1 MTRIFRAAGVAAAC
15 AALSA
20 TATLAAPG
28 APAQIQGEA
37 VQGQAV
43 QGQAIVGQAQPAA
56 IGNAFAGLFRSAVA
70 AIAGSRTAAEPIA
83 APLPVPTLDQLVSRF
98 ATGAASDREQDCLAS
113 AVYFESR
120 GEPIEGQ
127 LAVAQV
133 VINRAASGRY
143 PVDLCDVIT
152 QHAQFSFVRHGRMPM
167 ADRASEAWRKAVAI
181 AHIAHDKLALAELPS
196 GVLWYHADYVSPS
209 WGKRL
214 TRQAR
219 IGLHIFYS

>member
-20 TATLAAPG
+20 TATVAAPNM
-28 APAQIQGEA
+28 PAQT
-37 VQGQAV
+37 QA
-43 QGQAIVGQAQPAA
+43 AA
-56 IGNAFAGLFRSAVA
+56 AENPFVGLFRSAVA
-70 AIAGSRTAAEPIA
+70 AITGSRPAGVVAAIP
-83 APLPVPTLDQLVSRF
+83 APPAPSLDQLVSEF
-98 ATGAASDREQDCLAS
+98 ATDAAADPEQDCLAS

-120 GEPIEGQ
+120 GEPIQGQ

-133 VINRAASGRY
+133 VINRSVSGRY
-143 PVDLCDVIT
+143 PPDLCGVIT
-152 QHAQFSFVRHGRMPM
+152 QHAQFSFVRNGRIPM

-181 AHIAHDKLALAELPS
+181 AHIAEDKLAQADVS
-196 GVLWYHADYVSPS
+196 SDVLWYHATYVSPS

-214 TRQAR
+214 TRESQ

>member
-20 TATLAAPG
+20 TPTVAAPNG
-28 APAQIQGEA
+28 PVQSQSAAADAP
-37 VQGQAV
+37 
-43 QGQAIVGQAQPAA
+43 
-56 IGNAFAGLFRSAVA
+56 GNPFAGLFRSAVA
-70 AIAGSRTAAEPIA
+70 IITGSHEAPAEAAQPTA
-83 APLPVPTLDQLVSRF
+83 TLDQLVSEF
-98 ATGAASDREQDCLAS
+98 ASDAASDGEQDCLAS

-133 VINRAASGRY
+133 VINRSLSGRY
-143 PVDLCDVIT
+143 PSDLCSVIT
-152 QHAQFSFVRHGRMPM
+152 QHAQFSFVRNGRIPM

-181 AHIAHDKLALAELPS
+181 AHIAEDKLARADVS
-196 GVLWYHADYVSPS
+196 TDVLWYHATYVSPS
-209 WGKRL
+209 WGRRL
-214 TRQAR
+214 TRQAQ

>member
-20 TATLAAPG
+20 TATIAAPS
-28 APAQIQGEA
+28 APAQSPSAAHEA
-37 VQGQAV
+37 PGTSE
-43 QGQAIVGQAQPAA
+43 GT
-56 IGNAFAGLFRSAVA
+56 FAGLFRSAA
-70 AIAGSRTAAEPIA
+70 AAVLGSRPAPEAAEA
-83 APLPVPTLDQLVSRF
+83 APALTLDELVSKF
-98 ATGAASDREQDCLAS
+98 ETDATDDREQDCLAS

-152 QHAQFSFVRHGRMPM
+152 QHAQFSFVRRGRMPM
-167 ADRASEAWRKAVAI
+167 ADHASEAWRKAVAI
-181 AHIAHDKLALAELPS
+181 AHIAHDKLTQAELPS
-196 GVLWYHADYVSPS
+196 DVLWYHATYVSPS

-214 TRQAR
+214 TRETQ

>member
-20 TATLAAPG
+20 TATVAAPS
-28 APAQIQGEA
+28 APVQSPNAAAATTAGEN
-37 VQGQAV
+37 
-43 QGQAIVGQAQPAA
+43 P
-56 IGNAFAGLFRSAVA
+56 FTGLFHSAVA
-70 AIAGSRTAAEPIA
+70 AIMGSPAA
-83 APLPVPTLDQLVSRF
+83 APAAAPAPTPTLDQLVSEY
-98 ATGAASDREQDCLAS
+98 AADAAPDREQDCLAS

-120 GEPIEGQ
+120 GEPIQGQ

-133 VINRAASGRY
+133 VINRSVSGRY
-143 PVDLCDVIT
+143 PPDVCDVIT
-152 QHAQFSFVRHGRMPM
+152 QHAQFSFVRNGRIPM

-181 AHIAHDKLALAELPS
+181 AHIAEDKLAQADVS
-196 GVLWYHADYVSPS
+196 SDVLWYHATYVAPS

-214 TRQAR
+214 TRQAQ

>member
-20 TATLAAPG
+20 TATIAAPS
-28 APAQIQGEA
+28 APAQA
-37 VQGQAV
+37 PSA
-43 QGQAIVGQAQPAA
+43 ANAAPATSE
-56 IGNAFAGLFRSAVA
+56 GLFAGLFRGA
-70 AIAGSRTAAEPIA
+70 AAALTGSRPAAEA
-83 APLPVPTLDQLVSRF
+83 TATAPAPTLDQLVSKF
-98 ATGAASDREQDCLAS
+98 ETDAADDREQDCLAS

-133 VINRAASGRY
+133 VINRAVSGRY
-143 PVDLCDVIT
+143 PPDLCDVIT

-181 AHIAHDKLALAELPS
+181 AHIAHDRLVQAELPS
-196 GVLWYHADYVSPS
+196 GVLWYHATYVAPS

-214 TRQAR
+214 TRETQ

>member
-20 TATLAAPG
+20 TATVAAPSG
-28 APAQIQGEA
+28 SAQS
-37 VQGQAV
+37 QA
-43 QGQAIVGQAQPAA
+43 AA
-56 IGNAFAGLFRSAVA
+56 AASENPFAGLFRSAVA
-70 AIAGSRTAAEPIA
+70 AITGSGDVTPAAEATIA
-83 APLPVPTLDQLVSRF
+83 PQTLDELVSKF
-98 ATGAASDREQDCLAS
+98 ATDAAADPEQDCLAS

-133 VINRAASGRY
+133 VINRSLSGRY
-143 PVDLCDVIT
+143 PPDLCSVIT
-152 QHAQFSFVRHGRMPM
+152 QHAQFSFVHDGRIPM

-181 AHIAHDKLALAELPS
+181 AHIAEGKLAQADVS
-196 GVLWYHADYVSPS
+196 QDVLWYHATYVAPS

-214 TRQAR
+214 TRQTQ

>member
-20 TATLAAPG
+20 TATIAAPN
-28 APAQIQGEA
+28 AQGLTA
-37 VQGQAV
+37 A
-43 QGQAIVGQAQPAA
+43 AQAQPDE
-56 IGNAFAGLFRSAVA
+56 GLFAGLFNSVEALFEGPQQQ
-70 AIAGSRTAAEPIA
+70 AIPSP
-83 APLPVPTLDQLVSRF
+83 APSLTDLVSKF
-98 ATGAASDREQDCLAS
+98 ETDVASDQDQDCLAS

-127 LAVAQV
+127 LAVANV
-133 VINRAASGRY
+133 VLNRAASGRY
-143 PVDLCDVIT
+143 PPDLCATIT
-152 QHAQFSFVRHGRMPM
+152 QHAQFSFVRHGRIPM

-181 AHIAHDKLALAELPS
+181 AHIAEDRLAQAEVPAD
-196 GVLWYHADYVSPS
+196 VLWYHATYVSPS

-214 TRQAR
+214 TRETQ

>member
-20 TATLAAPG
+20 TATIAAPS
-28 APAQIQGEA
+28 APAQE
-37 VQGQAV
+37 QA
-43 QGQAIVGQAQPAA
+43 ASTQAQPND
-56 IGNAFAGLFRSAVA
+56 GAFASLFRSAVA
-70 AIAGSRTAAEPIA
+70 FFDGSR
-83 APLPVPTLDQLVSRF
+83 APAPVAKPAPAPTLAGLVSKLET
-98 ATGAASDREQDCLAS
+98 ALTSDRDEDCLAS

-127 LAVAQV
+127 LAVANV
-133 VINRAASGRY
+133 VLNRAASGRY
-143 PVDLCDVIT
+143 PPDLCETIT
-152 QHAQFSFVRHGRMPM
+152 QHAQFSFVRHGRIPM

-181 AHIAHDKLALAELPS
+181 AHIAEDKLTQAEVPAS
-196 GVLWYHADYVSPS
+196 VLWYHATYVAPS

-214 TRQAR
+214 TRETQ

>member
-20 TATLAAPG
+20 TATVAAPS
-28 APAQIQGEA
+28 APAQSLN
-37 VQGQAV
+37 
-43 QGQAIVGQAQPAA
+43 AA
-56 IGNAFAGLFRSAVA
+56 AGAASENPFVGLFRSAVA
-70 AIAGSRTAAEPIA
+70 AFTGSREA
-83 APLPVPTLDQLVSRF
+83 APAAIAQIPAPTLDQLVSEY
-98 ATGAASDREQDCLAS
+98 ASDATADTEQDCLAS

-120 GEPIEGQ
+120 GEPIQGQ

-133 VINRAASGRY
+133 VINRSLSGRY
-143 PVDLCDVIT
+143 PPDLCGVIT
-152 QHAQFSFVRHGRMPM
+152 QHAQFSFVHNGRIPM

-181 AHIAHDKLALAELPS
+181 AHIAEDKLAQADVS
-196 GVLWYHADYVSPS
+196 TDVLWYHATYVSPS

-214 TRQAR
+214 TRQTQ

>member
-20 TATLAAPG
+20 TATIAAPSV
-28 APAQIQGEA
+28 PAQS
-37 VQGQAV
+37 
-43 QGQAIVGQAQPAA
+43 VGGSSQAQQTAEYS
-56 IGNAFAGLFRSAVA
+56 FAGLFRSAVA
-70 AIAGSRTAAEPIA
+70 AIAGSSSSPAAEA
-83 APLPVPTLDQLVSRF
+83 APEPAPTLEQLISKFETDV
-98 ATGAASDREQDCLAS
+98 TSDTEQDCLAS

-133 VINRAASGRY
+133 VMNRAASGRY
-143 PVDLCDVIT
+143 PADLCGVIT
-152 QHAQFSFVRHGRMPM
+152 QPAQFSFVRHGRMPM
-167 ADRASEAWRKAVAI
+167 ADRASEAWRKAVAV
-181 AHIAHDKLALAELPS
+181 AHIAHDKLAQAEVPS
-196 GVLWYHADYVSPS
+196 GVLWYHATYVSPS

-214 TRQAR
+214 TRQAQ

>member
-20 TATLAAPG
+20 TATIAAPT
-28 APAQIQGEA
+28 APT
-37 VQGQAV
+37 QA
-43 QGQAIVGQAQPAA
+43 AQAQP
-56 IGNAFAGLFRSAVA
+56 NADEGLFAGLYKSAVA
-70 AIAGSRTAAEPIA
+70 IFTGTHQEISAAMP
-83 APLPVPTLDQLVSRF
+83 APMPTLADLVSKF
-98 ATGAASDREQDCLAS
+98 ETDIANDREQDCLAS

-127 LAVAQV
+127 LAVANV
-133 VINRAASGRY
+133 VLNRAASGRFS
-143 PVDLCDVIT
+143 PDLCDVIT
-152 QHAQFSFVRHGRMPM
+152 QHAQFSFVRRGRIPM

-181 AHIAHDKLALAELPS
+181 AHIAEDKLAQAQVPAS
-196 GVLWYHADYVSPS
+196 VLWYHATYVSPG

-214 TRQAR
+214 TREAQ

>member
-20 TATLAAPG
+20 TATIAAPS
-28 APAQIQGEA
+28 ATA
-37 VQGQAV
+37 
-43 QGQAIVGQAQPAA
+43 QAQPSE
-56 IGNAFAGLFRSAVA
+56 GLFAGLFQSAEALFGESQQQA
-70 AIAGSRTAAEPIA
+70 AA
-83 APLPVPTLDQLVSRF
+83 APAPAPSLADLVSKF
-98 ATGAASDREQDCLAS
+98 ETDVASDQDQDCLAS

-127 LAVAQV
+127 LAVANV
-133 VINRAASGRY
+133 VLNRAASGRY
-143 PVDLCDVIT
+143 PPDLCQTIT
-152 QHAQFSFVRHGRMPM
+152 QHAQFSFVRHGRIPM

-181 AHIAHDKLALAELPS
+181 AHIAEDKLAQAEVPAS
-196 GVLWYHADYVSPS
+196 VLWYHATYVSPS

-214 TRQAR
+214 TRETQ

>member
-15 AALSA
+15 ALLSA
-20 TATLAAPG
+20 TPTIAAPNV
-28 APAQIQGEA
+28 PVQQQNVTAQQGD
-37 VQGQAV
+37 QG
-43 QGQAIVGQAQPAA
+43 GL
-56 IGNAFAGLFRSAVA
+56 FAGLFKSAVA
-70 AIAGSRTAAEPIA
+70 AFGGNRPVATVAVA
-83 APLPVPTLDQLVSRF
+83 APIPTLGQLVSSL
-98 ATGAASDREQDCLAS
+98 ATDIAADREQDCLAS

-133 VINRAASGRY
+133 VMNRAASGRY
-143 PVDLCDVIT
+143 SPDLCDVIT
-152 QHAQFSFVRHGRMPM
+152 QHAQFSFVRHGRIPM

-181 AHIAHDKLALAELPS
+181 AHIAEDKLAQAEVTAT
-196 GVLWYHADYVSPS
+196 VLWYHANYVSPS

-214 TRQAR
+214 TRQTQ

>member
-20 TATLAAPG
+20 TATVAAPS
-28 APAQIQGEA
+28 APAQTPQAATASVAGEN
-37 VQGQAV
+37 
-43 QGQAIVGQAQPAA
+43 P
-56 IGNAFAGLFRSAVA
+56 FAGLFRSAVA
-70 AIAGSRTAAEPIA
+70 AIAGRADVAP
-83 APLPVPTLDQLVSRF
+83 APLPAVAPTLDQLVSEF
-98 ATGAASDREQDCLAS
+98 AADAAPDREQDCLAS

-120 GEPIEGQ
+120 GEPIHGQ

-133 VINRAASGRY
+133 VINRSLSGRY
-143 PVDLCDVIT
+143 PADLCGVIT
-152 QHAQFSFVRHGRMPM
+152 QHAQFSFVRHGRIPM

-181 AHIAHDKLALAELPS
+181 AHIAEDKLAQADVSPD
-196 GVLWYHADYVSPS
+196 VLWYHATYVAPS

-214 TRQAR
+214 TRQAQ

>member
-1 MTRIFRAAGVAAAC
+1 MTRIFQAAGVAAAC

-20 TATLAAPG
+20 TATVAAPSG
-28 APAQIQGEA
+28 PAASQAAAAYAPAA
-37 VQGQAV
+37 NPFV
-43 QGQAIVGQAQPAA
+43 
-56 IGNAFAGLFRSAVA
+56 GLFRSAVA
-70 AIAGSRTAAEPIA
+70 AITGNGEA
-83 APLPVPTLDQLVSRF
+83 APAPAAVRSLDALVSEL
-98 ATGAASDREQDCLAS
+98 AADAAADPEQDCLAS

-133 VINRAASGRY
+133 VINRSVSGRY
-143 PVDLCDVIT
+143 PPDLCGVIT
-152 QHAQFSFVRHGRMPM
+152 QHAQFSFVRNGRIPM

-181 AHIAHDKLALAELPS
+181 AHIAEDKLAKADVS
-196 GVLWYHADYVSPS
+196 SDVLWYHATYVSPS

-214 TRQAR
+214 TRQGQ

>member
-20 TATLAAPG
+20 TATVAAPS
-28 APAQIQGEA
+28 APAQSPNLTGAAAAGEN
-37 VQGQAV
+37 
-43 QGQAIVGQAQPAA
+43 P
-56 IGNAFAGLFRSAVA
+56 FAGLFRSAVA
-70 AIAGSRTAAEPIA
+70 AITGSPVVAPAAALP
-83 APLPVPTLDQLVSRF
+83 APMPSLDQLVSEY
-98 ATGAASDREQDCLAS
+98 AADAAPDREQDCLAS

-120 GEPIEGQ
+120 GEPIQGQ

-133 VINRAASGRY
+133 VINRSLSGRY
-143 PVDLCDVIT
+143 PPDLCGVIT
-152 QHAQFSFVRHGRMPM
+152 QHAQFSFVHNGRIPM

-181 AHIAHDKLALAELPS
+181 AHIAEDKLAQADVSPD
-196 GVLWYHADYVSPS
+196 VLWYHATYVAPS

-214 TRQAR
+214 TRQTQ